1 MSVQSRIK
9 SNQRGTAVT
18 AVTGAAPQTVA
29 GNAFPMFSAEPF
41 TVSALAYTK
50 ATVNTLT
57 LTGKWQGRNIASGT
71 WLDVYTAN
79 SAANVAQVTGT
90 GSAVTATRSIAAPRA
105 LYSVMEARYLI
116 TSGVGSG
123 SGLGSDEASVAYN
136 YRTALYQLRPIVS
149 AKTTGATAV
158 AVTGASGSVI
168 AGPTMIM
175 GDVQPGT
182 LMVLVYAQATTNTL
196 TLTGKWQVSETGT
209 AAGTWYDAPLANNAA
224 NSIIVTGT
232 GSAVSS
238 TRFVEAPDSV
248 YGWKFARYS
257 LVTGGTTAS
266 TGDEYSMSY
275 QHLRPFA

>member
-1 MSVQSRIK
+1 MSVHSRIR
-9 SNQRGTAVT
+9 SNQRGTSVT

-29 GNAFPMFSAEPF
+29 GNAFPMFDAEPF
-41 TVSALAYTK
+41 TLSAMGYAK

-57 LTGKWQGRNIASGT
+57 LTGKWQARNVASGT
-71 WLDVYTAN
+71 WLDVYSAN
-79 SAANVAQVTGT
+79 NAANVAQVTGT
-90 GSAVTATRSIAAPRA
+90 GSAVSATRSIAAPRA
-105 LYSVMEARYLI
+105 LYSALEARFI
-116 TSGVGSG
+116 FTSGVGSG

-136 YRTALYQLRPIVS
+136 YRTALYRLRPIVS
-149 AKTTGATAV
+149 AKNTGVV
-158 AVTGASGSVI
+158 AITGASGTVV

-182 LMVLVYAQATTNTL
+182 LMVLAYAQATTNTL

-209 AAGTWYDAPLANNAA
+209 AAGTWYDAPISTNATNA
-224 NSIIVTGT
+224 VIVTGT
-232 GSAVSS
+232 GSAVAS

-266 TGDEYSMSY
+266 TGDEHSMSY

>member
-9 SNQRGTAVT
+9 SNQRETAVT
-18 AVTGAAPQTVA
+18 AVSGSAPQTVA
-29 GNAFPMFSAEPF
+29 GNAFPVWTAELF
-41 TVSALAYTK
+41 TLSALAYTK

-57 LTGKWQGRNIASGT
+57 LTAKWQARNSVGTGT

-79 SAANVAQVTGT
+79 GAANVAQVTGT

-105 LYSVMEARYLI
+105 VYTAMEARLLI
-116 TSGVGSG
+116 TSGAASG
-123 SGLGSDEASVAYN
+123 SGLGSDEASVSYS
-136 YRTALYQLRPIVS
+136 YRDALFKLRPMISVK
-149 AKTTGATAV
+149 ATGTTAI
-158 AVTGASGSVI
+158 TGASGTTV

-182 LMVLVYAQATTNTL
+182 LMVLLYAQATTNTL
-196 TLTGKWQVSETGT
+196 TLTGKWQVSNTGT
-209 AAGTWYDAPLANNAA
+209 SGGTWYDAPLANNAA
-224 NSIIVTGT
+224 NVTIVTGT
-232 GSAVSS
+232 GSAVNS

-257 LVTGGTTAS
+257 LVTGGTTAGA
-266 TGDEYSMSY
+266 GDEYSMSY